1 MLGKKEIIFT
11 RTETFADLSSLKS
24 SPGEKERKK
33 WRGNLRSVQMLP
45 KLKNKQTN
53 KTIILM
59 EQF

>member
-33 WRGNLRSVQMLP
+33 CVCVGGTPQKCPSAS
-45 KLKNKQTN
+45 
-53 KTIILM
+53 
-59 EQF
+59 